1 MIVGGRVPPVHSR
14 EFLGLFLKPFLVALW
29 EKLLED
35 FHRNG
40 EIEVGVLLDCLKR
53 YAKLDGRDESVG
65 EDAAVAGEDVMPEK
79 NREEHPD
86 LFRENRAA
94 IHPFA

>member
-40 EIEVGVLLDCLKR
+40 EIEVGVCFDCFNR
-53 YAKLDGRDESVG
+53 HTKLNRRDEAVG
-65 EDAAVAGEDVMPEK
+65 EDAAFARKDVMSEE
-79 NREEHPD
+79 NREEYPD
-86 LFRENRAA
+86 LFGENRAA
-94 IHPFA
+94 IHPVA